1 MFELL
6 MVASLLLTQ
15 DTAKS
20 VALPDTP
27 QGKVVRAYI
36 DAFNSGDEKKFLA
49 WYETNVSSTALA
61 KRSAEE
67 RAKMFQRMKGDF
79 AKLVPTRVVKSTA
92 TQIQV
97 VFPTADGQAEGTF
110 TFDFE
115 EQAPYKVSGLS
126 VEVQSGLPA
135 RALASW

>member
-6 MVASLLLTQ
+6 MVASLLFAQGTP
-15 DTAKS
+15 KS

-27 QGKVVRAYI
+27 QGKHIKNYV
-36 DAFNSGDEKKFLA
+36 DAFNSGDEKKFMA
-49 WYETNVSSTALA
+49 WFEANVSPAILA
-61 KRSAEE
+61 KRSPEE

-79 AKLVPTRVVKSTA
+79 GKLVVTKVLKSTA
-92 TQIQV
+92 QQIQV

-115 EQAPYKVSGLS
+115 ADAPYKVSGIS
-126 VEVQSGLPA
+126 VEVQSGLP
-135 RALASW
+135 

>member
-1 MFELL
+1 MLELL
-6 MVASLLLTQ
+6 MVASLVVTQ
-15 DTAKS
+15 GAAKS

-27 QGKVVRAYI
+27 QGKQVKGYV

-49 WYETNVSSTALA
+49 WFEANVSPAILA
-61 KRSAEE
+61 KRSPEE

-79 AKLVPTRVVKSTA
+79 GKLVVTKVLKSTA
-92 TQIQV
+92 QQVQV

-115 EQAPYKVSGLS
+115 GEAPYKIAGIS
-126 VEVQSGLPA
+126 VEVQSGTP
-135 RALASW
+135 

>member
-15 DTAKS
+15 DTVKS
-20 VALPDTP
+20 VALPNTP
-27 QGKVVRAYI
+27 QGKVVQAYVN
-36 DAFNSGDEKKFLA
+36 AFNSGDEKKFIA
-49 WYETNVSSTALA
+49 WFEANVSAAVLA

-92 TQIQV
+92 QQIQV

-126 VEVQSGLPA
+126 VEVQSGPPAPVLP
-135 RALASW
+135 SW

>member
-6 MVASLLLTQ
+6 MAASLLLTQ
-15 DTAKS
+15 GAAKS

-27 QGKVVRAYI
+27 QGKHIQRYV

-49 WYETNVSSTALA
+49 WFEGHVSSAVLA
-61 KRSAEE
+61 KRSTEE
-67 RAKMFQRMKGDF
+67 RAKMFQRMRGDF
-79 AKLVPTRVVKSTA
+79 GKLVVTKVVKSTA

-115 EQAPYKVSGLS
+115 AEAPYKVSGIS
-126 VEVQSGLPA
+126 VEVQSGRP
-135 RALASW
+135 

>member
-1 MFELL
+1 MFEIL
-6 MVASLLLTQ
+6 MVASLLFAQ
-15 DTAKS
+15 GTAKT

-27 QGKVVRAYI
+27 QGKQVKAYV

-49 WYETNVSSTALA
+49 WFEANVSPAILA
-61 KRSAEE
+61 KRSPED

-79 AKLVPTRVVKSTA
+79 GKLVVTKVPKSTA
-92 TQIQV
+92 QQIQV

-115 EQAPYKVSGLS
+115 AEAPYKIAGIS
-126 VEVQSGLPA
+126 VEVQSGTP
-135 RALASW
+135 

>member
-15 DTAKS
+15 GAAKS

-27 QGKVVRAYI
+27 QGKQVKGYV

-49 WYETNVSSTALA
+49 WFEANVSPAILA
-61 KRSAEE
+61 KRSPEE

-79 AKLVPTRVVKSTA
+79 GKLVVTKVLKSTA
-92 TQIQV
+92 QQVQV

-115 EQAPYKVSGLS
+115 AEAPYKLAGIS
-126 VEVQSGLPA
+126 VEVQSGAP
-135 RALASW
+135 